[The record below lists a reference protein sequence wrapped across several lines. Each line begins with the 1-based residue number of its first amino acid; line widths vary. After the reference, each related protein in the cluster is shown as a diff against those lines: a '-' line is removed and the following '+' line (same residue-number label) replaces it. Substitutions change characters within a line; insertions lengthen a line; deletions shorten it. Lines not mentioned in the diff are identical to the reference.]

1 MIGSR
6 RPSETGGSESS
17 WSSSSCAPSTTKSVR
32 PSSSGGAPTLL
43 LRRRAR
49 SEFGIDGGTAQV
61 GRHLSTLLLE
71 PARPALG
78 LALL

>member
-6 RPSETGGSESS
+6 RPLRDRWFRVVAVEQLVLALDHE
-17 WSSSSCAPSTTKSVR
+17 V
-32 PSSSGGAPTLL
+32 GAALL
-43 LRRRAR
+43 LGRSSD
-49 SEFGIDGGTAQV
+49 SEFGIDGGTAQI
-61 GRHLSTLLLE
+61 GRNLSTLLLE